1 MAKEGKKISTWFED
15 LKTEFK
21 RIIWLDRSTVVKQT
35 TATVIVSVIVGLLI
49 AVLDMRIRLKRILK
63 RQSKTVILRTRYLK
77 FASL

>member
-35 TATVIVSVIVGLLI
+35 TATVIVSVIIGLLI
-49 AVLDMRIRLKRILK
+49 AVLDMIFKNGIDIL
-63 RQSKTVILRTRYLK
+63 VNL
-77 FASL
+77 

>member
-35 TATVIVSVIVGLLI
+35 TATVIASVIVGLLI
-49 AVLDMRIRLKRILK
+49 AVLDMIFKNGIDIL
-63 RQSKTVILRTRYLK
+63 VNL
-77 FASL
+77 

>member
-49 AVLDMRIRLKRILK
+49 AVLDMIFKNGIDIL
-63 RQSKTVILRTRYLK
+63 VNL
-77 FASL
+77 